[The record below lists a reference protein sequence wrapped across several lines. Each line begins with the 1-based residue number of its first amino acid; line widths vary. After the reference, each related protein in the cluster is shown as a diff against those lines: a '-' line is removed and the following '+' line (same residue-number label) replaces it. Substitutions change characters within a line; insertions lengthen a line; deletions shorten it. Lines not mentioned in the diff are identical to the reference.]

1 MKEKAGV
8 ALVKTK
14 PHRLKWK
21 NNLEFLLSLIGYS
34 VGLGNIWRF
43 PYLCALNGGAVFLIP
58 YAIFMF
64 VLAFPLSFLE
74 LSIGQFSG
82 KSTYDVWD
90 ICPAFR
96 GLGVAMVVVTGI
108 VCLYYTTILAW
119 ILYYLFHSFMSPLPW
134 TTCDNWWNTDTC
146 FIHQYRT
153 NNFTNTDGNHTN
165 NFTDSLNKTNGLVQ
179 YAKNH
184 SSLMD
189 KNISLVH
196 VNISTIGLTAP
207 EEFWNYNVLR
217 MSTGLD
223 DVGSMQWQLV
233 VALIV
238 SWIIIFLCIIKGV
251 KSAGKVV
258 YLTAVAPYIIITII
272 LIRAATLPGAI
283 DGIKFYII
291 PDFSKLANPQMWAQ
305 ALMQIFYSTGMGWGG
320 FITMS
325 SYNKFDNNVMRDTII
340 FCIVGE
346 GTSFYAGFVV
356 FSVLGFM
363 SHQTGL
369 GVAEII
375 RTGPGLAFIAYPEA
389 LGQLPIP
396 QLWAVL
402 FFLMLAFAAL
412 DSMFVNVE
420 VCVTAITDSIPQST
434 PKLRLMITAATC
446 FLMLLVS
453 LIFTSQAGIYI
464 YQLVDWYMSA
474 VTVFLI
480 TVLETI
486 IIGWIYGADRY
497 FDDMEMML
505 GKRPLVLFKILWKFV
520 NPFILS
526 VILVFTLVKYQL
538 PTYGDYVYPP
548 YASAIGWSIA
558 LISAVP
564 IPIWMIREFITR
576 KGPLLQ
582 RIKSSFQP
590 NEKWG
595 PAKDYKLAMQ
605 SDSKEI
611 QNMKS

>member
-1 MKEKAGV
+1 MIEKAGV
-8 ALVKTK
+8 AMVKTK
-14 PHRLKWK
+14 PYRLKWK

-64 VLAFPLSFLE
+64 LVAFPLSFLE

-96 GLGVAMVVVTGI
+96 GLGVAMIVVTGI
-108 VCLYYTTILAW
+108 LCLYYTMILAW

-134 TTCDNWWNTDTC
+134 TTCGNWWNTDTC
-146 FIHQYRT
+146 FVHQYRT
-153 NNFTNTDGNHTN
+153 DNFTSTGGNHTN
-165 NFTDSLNKTNGLVQ
+165 NLTSSLRNLVQ
-179 YAKNH
+179 YATNY
-184 SSLMD
+184 SSLM
-189 KNISLVH
+189 NTNVSSTH

-223 DVGSMQWQLV
+223 DLGSMQWQLV
-233 VALIV
+233 VPLII

-258 YLTAVAPYIIITII
+258 YLTAIAPYIIITII

-283 DGIKFYII
+283 DGVKFYII
-291 PDFSKLANPQMWAQ
+291 PDFSKLANPQMWVQ
-305 ALMQIFYSTGMGWGG
+305 ALMQIFYSAGMGWGG

-356 FSVLGFM
+356 FSILGFM

-369 GVAEII
+369 DIAEII

-389 LGQLPIP
+389 LSQLPIP

-402 FFLMLAFAAL
+402 FFLMLVFAAL

-420 VCVTAITDSIPQST
+420 VCVTAITDLIPKST
-434 PKLRLMITAATC
+434 PKLRLMITAVTC
-446 FLMLLVS
+446 FLMCLVS

-474 VTVFLI
+474 VIVFLI
-480 TVLETI
+480 TVLEVI

-497 FDDMEMML
+497 FGDMEMML
-505 GKRPLVLFKILWKFV
+505 GKRPLFLFKILWKFI
-520 NPFILS
+520 NPLILS
-526 VILVFTLVKYQL
+526 VILVFTLVQYQP

-548 YASAIGWSIA
+548 YASAIGWIIA

-582 RIKSSFQP
+582 RIKLSFQP

-595 PAKDYKLAMQ
+595 PAKDYKLAIQ
-605 SDSKEI
+605 SDCKEL
-611 QNMKS
+611 QSMKS